1 MKHNLV
7 KLIDAAGNT
16 YVENTYD
23 ANDRVLTQ
31 IYGNGTL
38 SYSYQTDAN
47 TGKIIQNTVTDREGN
62 TTVYSYD
69 AAGNTL
75 SRTSGGNSYSYEYN
89 SENRIITEIYPRGNG
104 YSYSYDAF

>member
-69 AAGNTL
+69 ENGNTL
-75 SRTSGGNSYSYEYN
+75 SRTS
-89 SENRIITEIYPRGNG
+89 
-104 YSYSYDAF
+104 